1 MSNLPRDPRVSGISR
16 TTVDLTAHPDLVVI
30 YLGMRVRTPRGLGT
44 LRSLGK
50 QIERAAE
57 KMLAPV
63 AVPVHKARNT
73 F

>member
-1 MSNLPRDPRVSGISR
+1 MVSLMR
-16 TTVDLTAHPDLVVI
+16 TDIVQQ
-30 YLGMRVRTPRGLGT
+30 
-44 LRSLGK
+44 